1 MANEKK
7 VLLFQ
12 KKNSMATTVDEV
24 WKNMSTKKI
33 IKICLIIPV
42 ILLFLSLFY
51 LIMIYP
57 IATTVE
63 LSIFTKNFPRNRTS
77 KFILSTIIDDSSH
90 GWEWGTFELDKKCFD
105 LNYDT
110 DYWTIRGHDDLV
122 FYVSK
127 TMERCDI
134 AEIISSECVLP
145 TEINTDAFKAI
156 GISKY
161 NSFFNIL
168 DNDYTSLSFNPNDTV
183 MLDLSSE
190 EVGEILNII
199 CLKNFN
205 DIFYEAEFSPQK
217 NYYFHLY
224 MDENDNIFRFA
235 PDFVTLAFDGE
246 QWKLVSGRSK
256 DGLYY
261 VADVPFDTSML
272 SGCE

>member
-1 MANEKK
+1 MSI
-7 VLLFQ
+7 
-12 KKNSMATTVDEV
+12 KKN
-24 WKNMSTKKI
+24 
-33 IKICLIIPV
+33 IKACLIIILV
-42 ILLFLSLFY
+42 LLLFLSLFY
-51 LIMIYP
+51 LLIIHP
-57 IATTVE
+57 IATAVE

-90 GWEWGTFELDKKCFD
+90 RWEWGTFELDKKYFD

-145 TEINTDAFKAI
+145 TEINTDVFKAI

-168 DNDYTSLSFNPNDTV
+168 DNGYTSLSFNPNDTV

-190 EVGEILNII
+190 EGGEILNII